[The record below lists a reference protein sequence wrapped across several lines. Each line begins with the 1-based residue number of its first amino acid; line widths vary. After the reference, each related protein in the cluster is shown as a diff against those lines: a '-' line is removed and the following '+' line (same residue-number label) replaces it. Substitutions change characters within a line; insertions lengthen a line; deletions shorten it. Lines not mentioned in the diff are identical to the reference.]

1 MKELDL
7 LRTRIDQID
16 SQIAILFEER
26 MKVSREIGLVK
37 LQNNLQ
43 ILDKKRETLVKT
55 SREEFIDDKTF
66 LPYWNELL
74 DCILKLS
81 KEYQWTLKEDSPYPK
96 K

>member
-37 LQNNLQ
+37 SQNNLQ

-55 SREEFIDDKTF
+55 SREAYINDKTL

-81 KEYQWTLKEDSPYPK
+81 KEYQWTLKEDSLYPK

>member
-7 LRTRIDQID
+7 LRDRIDNID
-16 SQIAILFEER
+16 SQIARLFEER

-37 LQNNLQ
+37 LKNNLQ
-43 ILDKKRETLVKT
+43 ILDKEREALVKT
-55 SREEFIDDKTF
+55 NRENLMDDKSL

-81 KEYQWTLKEDSPYPK
+81 KEYQWTLKEDSPYPRK
-96 K
+96 